1 MNERARPAPRSS
13 LAKSD
18 VEVAY
23 RKHAHCVLRRATR
36 LLGSEAEAR
45 EIVQEVFL
53 LLWERPE
60 TFKGQ
65 SSLLT
70 FLYSSTTHRCLN
82 RLRDSATQKRLLE
95 VRAEVA
101 PGPTPPSPE
110 LGLELERLLRELPE
124 ELAAVAVYVHL
135 DDLSYDEVASVMGC
149 SRRKVA
155 YLLDQLRTLMERRA
169 YVA

>member
-1 MNERARPAPRSS
+1 MNERLGPAPRSP
-13 LAKSD
+13 LVKND

-36 LLGSEAEAR
+36 LLGSEAEGR
-45 EIVQEVFL
+45 EVVQEVFL
-53 LLWERPE
+53 SLWERPE
-60 TFKGQ
+60 AFNGQ

-70 FLYSSTTHRCLN
+70 FLYSATTHRCLN
-82 RLRDSATQKRLLE
+82 RLREGATQKRLLQA
-95 VRAEVA
+95 RAEIA
-101 PGPTPPSPE
+101 AEPLSPSPE

-135 DDLSYDEVASVMGC
+135 DGLSYDEVASVMGC

-155 YLLDQLRTLMERRA
+155 YLIEQLRTLTERRA
-169 YVA
+169 HVS